1 MLNVNFIDNVDFYSG
16 AFPSNRGNALSAIL
30 EFKQKDGNSEKLET
44 NFTIGSSDIGLT
56 LDGPISKKAAYIFSF
71 RRSYLQFL
79 FKALKLPFLPTYND
93 AQFKITYNINQK
105 NRLTFIGLGALD
117 DFELNQKVNDGVSDS
132 DIISRNN
139 YILGNIP
146 VSDQWNY

>member
-1 MLNVNFIDNVDFYSG
+1 M
-16 AFPSNRGNALSAIL
+16 
-30 EFKQKDGNSEKLET
+30 
-44 NFTIGSSDIGLT
+44 
-56 LDGPISKKAAYIFSF
+56 
-71 RRSYLQFL
+71 

-117 DFELNQKVNDGVSDS
+117 DFELNQKVNDDVSDS

-146 VSDQWNY
+146 VSDQWNYTVGAKYNHFREKSFQTIILSRNYLNNQALKYKNNNDLLENNLIFNYKSEEIENKFRFEHTYRNNG